1 MVQRVTTKAL
11 KDLTVGTADYADE
24 SVTNAKLATASVDG
38 RVLANLT
45 VDDQHV
51 NSLAGSKIDDESLL
65 NAKFA
70 DASVDGRVVAPDS
83 LDASHFASLDGSILN
98 ASSVQGPAIAPGAL
112 TTSHYAVASVN
123 SAALGPA
130 SVVTD
135 KLAAAAVTYAKIQ
148 TGTAGSVLVHGS
160 GGAVEAL
167 AAGTEGATLTV
178 LNGAPAWT
186 NNILPSGTIIDYYGY
201 GAPSG
206 WLLAQGGTIGS
217 AASTATAM
225 AADAAYGLY
234 EHLWTFPD
242 TLNPVIGGRGANAL
256 SDWNANKPITL
267 PDLKGRATVCI
278 ETPTPDPD
286 PESESGSF
294 LDNGRITAATA
305 AAGATVVGASGG
317 AERVTLS
324 LTQIP
329 PHVHVISLQHLNS
342 NNEQGSGKLAT
353 GNSATEGFI
362 APFNSNSAG
371 GNGEGATDPHLNMP
385 PFMLVTKLIKI

>member
-11 KDLTVGTADYADE
+11 KDLTVGTADYADA
-24 SVTNAKLATASVDG
+24 SVTNAKLATDSVDG
-38 RVLANLT
+38 RALAALS
-45 VDDQHV
+45 VDDEHV
-51 NSLAGSKIDDESLL
+51 NSLAGSKIDDESLE
-65 NAKFA
+65 NEKFA

-98 ASSVQGPAIAPGAL
+98 ANSVQGPAIAPGAL
-112 TTSHYAVASVN
+112 TTSHYAAGSVN
-123 SAALGPA
+123 SFALGPGA
-130 SVVTD
+130 VVTD
-135 KLAAAAVTYAKIQ
+135 KLAAAAVTYPKIQ

-160 GGAVEAL
+160 TGVVQAL
-167 AAGTEGATLTV
+167 AAGAEGATLTV
-178 LNGAPAWT
+178 LNGAPAWS

-217 AASTATAM
+217 STSAATAL
-225 AADAAYGLY
+225 ASDAAYGLY

-242 TLNPVIGGRGANAL
+242 NLNPVIGGRGANAL

-267 PDLKGRATVCI
+267 PDLKGRATVGI

-286 PESESGSF
+286 PESEEGSF

-317 AERVTLS
+317 SERVTLT

-329 PHVHVISLQHLNS
+329 AHVHVVSLQALNS

-353 GNSATEGFI
+353 GNSAAEGFI
-362 APFNSNSAG
+362 PPFNSNSAG
-371 GNGEGATDPHLNMP
+371 GNTEGATDPHLNMP